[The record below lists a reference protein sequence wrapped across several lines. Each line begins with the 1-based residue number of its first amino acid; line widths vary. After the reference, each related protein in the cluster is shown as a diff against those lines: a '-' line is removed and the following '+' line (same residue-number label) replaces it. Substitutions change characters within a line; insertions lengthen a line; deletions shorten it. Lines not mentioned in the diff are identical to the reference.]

1 MSGTSKAIVISSGHG
16 KYVRGAKGFLDE
28 VDEAR
33 RVVDAVSKYLR
44 EHGAT
49 VYVYHDNTSRTQRDN
64 LNAIVAFH
72 NSKQRSLDVSV
83 HLNAASTT
91 NDPRGCEVLYYDAKQ
106 LAVNVSKA
114 MAVAGCFKDR
124 GAKERRD
131 LAFLAGTHEKA
142 LLIETCFV
150 DSKADAELYQRNFDA
165 ICVAIAVAIAKEAGI
180 TLCMPSQP
188 TPIQPERD
196 DDIMQFTIKETKEA
210 VRELIRQ
217 AVDSKKIDKS
227 WLDKFDSGT
236 MTGGDY
242 EGLKIIISQR

>member
-1 MSGTSKAIVISSGHG
+1 MGGTSKAIVISSGHG
-16 KYVRGAKGFLDE
+16 QYVRGAKGFLDE

-33 RVVDAVSKYLR
+33 RIVDAVAKYLR

-64 LNAIVAFH
+64 LNAIVAYH
-72 NSKQRSLDVSV
+72 NGKQRSLDVSV

-106 LAVNVSKA
+106 SAVNVSKA

-142 LLIETCFV
+142 LLLETCFV

-180 TLCMPSQP
+180 TLCMPNQP
-188 TPIQPERD
+188 APIVPERN

-210 VRELIRQ
+210 VRALLQQ

-227 WLDKFDSGT
+227 WLDKFDAGTLTSG
-236 MTGGDY
+236 DF

>member
-1 MSGTSKAIVISSGHG
+1 MSSTSKAIVISSGHG
-16 KYVRGAKGFLDE
+16 QYVRGAKGFLDE

-33 RVVDAVSKYLR
+33 RIVDAVAKYLR

-91 NDPRGCEVLYYDAKQ
+91 NEPRGCEVLYYDAKQ
-106 LAVNVSKA
+106 SAANVSKA
-114 MAVAGCFKDR
+114 LAVAGGFKDR

-150 DSKADAELYQRNFDA
+150 DSKADEELYQRNFDA

-180 TLCMPSQP
+180 SLCMPTQP
-188 TPIQPERD
+188 TPIQTEKD
-196 DDIMQFTIKETKEA
+196 DDIMQFTIKETKMA
-210 VRELIRQ
+210 VRELLQQ

-227 WLDKFDSGT
+227 WLDKFDAGT
-236 MTGGDY
+236 MTSGDF